1 MPADVARKRI
11 DELLRRLD
19 LAGSSHRLFE
29 TYSAGMRQ
37 KMAIARGL
45 LAEPEIVFMDEPTR
59 ALDPIS
65 AREVRD
71 LVAEYLVG
79 ELGRTVLLA
88 THSLAEAEELC
99 GRLVLIKAGRV
110 IAEGTVDELRRTI
123 RPGVRCE
130 LRVRE
135 LPAGLADTLRAIP
148 GVIAVAMAGDEHPV
162 IATGARGRW
171 ARAGGCARETVEA
184 GGEIYGCDVTE
195 PSLEDVYL
203 EHLGTADRLEE
214 VTS

>member
-1 MPADVARKRI
+1 
-11 DELLRRLD
+11 
-19 LAGSSHRLFE
+19 
-29 TYSAGMRQ
+29 
-37 KMAIARGL
+37 MAIARGL
-45 LAEPEIVFMDEPTR
+45 LAEPEIVFMDEQTR

-99 GRLVLIKAGRV
+99 GRLVLVKAGRV
-110 IAEGTVDELRRTI
+110 IADGTVDELRRTI

-135 LPAGLADTLRAIP
+135 LPAGLTETLREIP
-148 GVIAVAMAGDEHPV
+148 GVIAVESADDEHPLLRLALEGDGPV
-162 IATGARGRW
+162 LAAVL
-171 ARAGGCARETVEA
+171 RETVEA
-184 GGEIYGCDVTE
+184 GGEIHGCEVTE

-203 EHLGTADRLEE
+203 EHLGSPDRLEE